1 MADWLTYSPTRSD
14 YIYNV
19 KYVIFGQPT
28 YFNNIQY
35 LPTYITYLPKVP
47 VYFTCLQY
55 LPTYSTYLSTVFT
68 YLQYLPTWSTYL
80 STVVTF
86 PSTYVLYLPT

>member
-35 LPTYITYLPKVP
+35 LPTYPKYLCTLPAYNTYLPTVP
-47 VYFTCLQY
+47 TYLQY
-55 LPTYSTYLSTVFT
+55 LPTYSTYLPEVPT
-68 YLQYLPTWSTYL
+68 YLQ
-80 STVVTF
+80 
-86 PSTYVLYLPT
+86 